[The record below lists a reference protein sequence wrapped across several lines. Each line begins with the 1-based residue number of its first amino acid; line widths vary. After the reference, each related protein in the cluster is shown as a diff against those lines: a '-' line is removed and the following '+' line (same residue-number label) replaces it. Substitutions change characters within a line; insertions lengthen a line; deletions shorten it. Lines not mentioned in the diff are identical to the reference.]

1 MTFGPARLRRS
12 LLAVLVTAAVAAPL
26 SAAGQPSTPAPAPL
40 HLPAVAAHT
49 LDTRYA
55 ANRDYIAEAA
65 RVAERYGDSDR
76 AHRLEAMAVS
86 GRHFLTFDGRG
97 SGRAVEVFGSL
108 AGAERIVVVVPGSDT
123 TLDTYDAYGSKP
135 YSSALGG
142 GAGSLYGELRRQDP
156 NARVAVVAWLGYD
169 APQMLSTDVLTTG
182 RAEDGARAL
191 RGFVHA
197 LQRVNREAK
206 VSVLCH
212 SYGSVVC
219 GRAASGL
226 TDTTDIA
233 VFGSPGL
240 GVGRA
245 ADLGTRA
252 RVWAGRGAGDWI
264 SDVPHVRLGLLG
276 TTVGFGADPAEAGF
290 GARTFAAGGGGHG
303 DYLKPG
309 SVALR
314 NLALIAAGRGWEASH
329 G

>member
-1 MTFGPARLRRS
+1 MRFGAARLRRG
-12 LLAVLVTAAVAAPL
+12 LLAMLVTAAVAAPL
-26 SAAGQPSTPAPAPL
+26 SAAARTGTPAPAPP

-49 LDTRYA
+49 LDIRYA

-65 RVAERYGDSDR
+65 RVAERYGDSGR

-97 SGRAVEVFGSL
+97 SGRAVEVLGSL
-108 AGAERIVVVVPGSDT
+108 AAAERIVVVVPGSDT
-123 TLDTYDAYGSKP
+123 TIDTYDAHGSKP

-142 GAGSLYGELRRQDP
+142 GASSLYGQLHRQDP
-156 NARVAVVAWLGYD
+156 NAHVAVVAWLGYD
-169 APQMLSTDVLTTG
+169 APQIPSTDVLTTA

-219 GRAASGL
+219 GRAAGGL
-226 TDTTDIA
+226 AATDIA

-314 NLALIAAGRGWEASH
+314 NLALIAAGRGSEASH